1 MPAVLAQNNYGKS
14 LVRMLKATRLP
25 DRHDIFEVCVATAL
39 EGDFADT
46 HVTGDNAKVIPT
58 DTQKNT
64 VYALGRQHTFAC
76 VEEFGLIL
84 GRHFVN
90 SFPAL
95 VTSARAEL
103 EQSLWHRVTTSK
115 GPHPTTFESAGNER
129 RTARVVVTKTG
140 ATVEGGIRDLLALKS
155 TDSAFVGYLRDRY
168 TTLKETDDRIF
179 ATSVAANWKYTGA
192 NVDFDR
198 AYCAIRT
205 AMMETFAFH
214 KSLSVQQT
222 LLAMGDAAL
231 AAAPEISEIR
241 LSLPNKHYL
250 LVNLEPFGLDNP
262 NQIFV
267 PTSEPHGLI
276 EATITRG

>member
-14 LVRMLKATRLP
+14 LVRMLKATRLA
-25 DRHDIFEVCVATAL
+25 DRHEIFEVCVATAL

-46 HVTGDNAKVIPT
+46 HVTGDNSKVIPT

-64 VYALGRQHTFAC
+64 VYALARQHTFASA
-76 VEEFGLIL
+76 EEFGLIL
-84 GRHFVN
+84 ARHFVD
-90 SFPAL
+90 SFPAI
-95 VTSARAEL
+95 VTSARVEL
-103 EQSLWHRVTTSK
+103 EQSLWHRLHTTK

-129 RTARVVVTKTG
+129 RLARVVVTRSG
-140 ATVEGGIRDLLALKS
+140 ARVEGGLRDLLALKS
-155 TDSAFVGYLRDRY
+155 TDSAFVGYVRDRY

-192 NVDFDR
+192 EVDFNR
-198 AYCAIRT
+198 AHGAIRA

-231 AAAPEISEIR
+231 AACAEISEIR

-250 LVNLEPFGLDNP
+250 LANLEPFGLDNP
-262 NQIFV
+262 NQVFI

-276 EATITRG
+276 EATVTRG